1 MGGDRRLYKGAV
13 FLLFLSTSALQAA
26 PVDYTFSGYINNIG
40 TDPGGVIAAA
50 GLGLFSPVSYTVRI
64 DFASTGSRTRADGTI
79 QYYTDT
85 SGSSYGMGYVTDYFH
100 AELISGHTPL
110 PPYITSTDYIASNIG
125 ASTWWANGT
134 AGGDISVVDALY
146 IQSQHRAVQDWVIG
160 QSITG
165 LYAFGNP
172 STGTYGAISSQLNLV
187 GITPVP
193 VPPALWLFGAGLVG
207 IGSMLRKR
215 VCLGSE

>member
-1 MGGDRRLYKGAV
+1 MMGGIRKLFKLS
-13 FLLFLSTSALQAA
+13 LLLALSSTSALQAA

-50 GLGLFSPVSYTVRI
+50 GLGLYSPVSYTVRI
-64 DFASTGSRTRADGTI
+64 DFAATGSKTLADGTI
-79 QYYTDT
+79 QYFTDI

-100 AELISGHTPL
+100 AELISGHTAL
-110 PPYITSTDYIASNIG
+110 PPRITSTDYIASNLG

-134 AGGDISVVDALY
+134 AGATISVVDTLY

-165 LYAFGNP
+165 LYTFGNQ
-172 STGTYGAISSQLNLV
+172 SVGTYGAISSQLSLV
-187 GITPVP
+187 SITAVP
-193 VPPALWLFGAGLVG
+193 VPPALWLFGTGL
-207 IGSMLRKR
+207 IGMGTALRKR
-215 VCLGSE
+215 K